1 MGGLR
6 RTLRFARGRCP
17 NLYVGGIAGDAGAG
31 GGVAQVRVTGV
42 TEAEEGGTPRRTR
55 PVRVAEDIRAWMVER
70 GFRAGDHTPDVAVF
84 VQNLGMSRGTVRGAF
99 AILEAQGFLEAMPRE
114 ADGWVVG
121 SVTGERARALLAD
134 YLVVSNL
141 SIADIYQIR
150 RLLEPDLVAELAGH
164 LPDEMLDDLEE
175 GIASEGPSDDP
186 ALDRQIAALALHAR
200 LAREARNPLLGVLVG
215 ALARALSE
223 LAVSG
228 KGDAPPWASFL
239 RKGQDYR
246 RLLIAA
252 LRDGDARE
260 AQRVMRDHLETALHL
275 AGGGEPPALRLIAE

>member
-1 MGGLR
+1 
-6 RTLRFARGRCP
+6 
-17 NLYVGGIAGDAGAG
+17 
-31 GGVAQVRVTGV
+31 
-42 TEAEEGGTPRRTR
+42 
-55 PVRVAEDIRAWMVER
+55 VAEDIRAWMVER
-70 GFRAGDHTPDVAVF
+70 GFRAGDHTPDVGVF
-84 VQNLGMSRGTVRGAF
+84 VQEFGMSRETVRGAF
-99 AILEAQGFLEAMPRE
+99 AILEAQGFLEAMTRV

-164 LPDEMLDDLEE
+164 LPDEMLDDLEA
-175 GIASEGPSDDP
+175 GIAAEEPSEDP

>member
-1 MGGLR
+1 M
-6 RTLRFARGRCP
+6 
-17 NLYVGGIAGDAGAG
+17 
-31 GGVAQVRVTGV
+31 
-42 TEAEEGGTPRRTR
+42 
-55 PVRVAEDIRAWMVER
+55 AEDIRAWMVER
-70 GFRAGDHTPDVAVF
+70 GFRAGDHTPDVGVF
-84 VQNLGMSRGTVRGAF
+84 VQEFGMSRETVRSAF
-99 AILEAQGFLEAMPRE
+99 AILEAQGFLEAEPRE

-121 SVTGERARALLAD
+121 SVTGERARALIAD

-141 SIADIYQIR
+141 SIPDIYQIR

-164 LPDEMLDDLEE
+164 LPDAMLDELEA
-175 GIASEGPSDDP
+175 GIAAEGPSEDP

-228 KGDAPPWASFL
+228 TGDAPPWAVFL

-260 AQRVMRDHLETALHL
+260 ARRVMLDHLETALHL
-275 AGGGEPPALRLIAE
+275 AGGAEPPALRLIAE

>member
-1 MGGLR
+1 
-6 RTLRFARGRCP
+6 
-17 NLYVGGIAGDAGAG
+17 
-31 GGVAQVRVTGV
+31 
-42 TEAEEGGTPRRTR
+42 
-55 PVRVAEDIRAWMVER
+55 
-70 GFRAGDHTPDVAVF
+70 
-84 VQNLGMSRGTVRGAF
+84 MSRETVRGAF
-99 AILEAQGFLEAMPRE
+99 AVLEAQGFLEAEPRE
-114 ADGWVVG
+114 ADGWRVG
-121 SVTGERARALLAD
+121 SLIGDRAQALLAD

-164 LPDEMLDDLEE
+164 LPDEMLDELEAA
-175 GIASEGPSDDP
+175 IDAEGPSDDP

-223 LAVSG
+223 LAVAG
-228 KGDAPPWASFL
+228 AGDAPPWASFL

-246 RLLIAA
+246 PLLIAA

-260 AQRVMRDHLETALHL
+260 AQRIVRDHLETALHL
-275 AGGGEPPALRLIAE
+275 AGGGDSPPLRLIAE